1 MCIALLSPSE
11 MIGNG
16 ASQSFPATTCSDAML
31 LLCIMLFCAHIS
43 LHIIS
48 AKNSIAFFFL
58 ILLLYVVYEL
68 RDKVSIIN
76 LLCWLKF

>member
-1 MCIALLSPSE
+1 
-11 MIGNG
+11 
-16 ASQSFPATTCSDAML
+16 ML

-48 AKNSIAFFFL
+48 AKNSIVFFFL